1 MCVGGHTKGKGVA
14 ASSHVSTEKDSK
26 SHSKSTKSHP
36 GVVMANQIQINIAQD
51 TVGIAKPPGK
61 TEPLKNFKYGTFITL
76 L

>member
-26 SHSKSTKSHP
+26 STKSHP
-36 GVVMANQIQINIAQD
+36 GVATLADQIQINIARD

-61 TEPLKNFKYGTFITL
+61 TDVH
-76 L
+76 